1 MQEADLVKT
10 VEELQKTVAALE
22 ARTNDLTFKA
32 QITSKLFG
40 RVGLDRF
47 FGEPEFWENITDV
60 GQFECSERCIE
71 SLQTENAAIA
81 ANTTYTDEERQAKY
95 VDAAKRAS
103 ECHQQCQQ
111 AFPSFP

>member
-22 ARTNDLTFKA
+22 ARTNDLAFKA

-60 GQFECSERCIE
+60 GQSECSGRCIE
-71 SLQTENAAIA
+71 TLQAENAAIT
-81 ANTTYTDEERQAKY
+81 ANTTYSEEECKAKY
-95 VDAAKRAS
+95 AEAASRAAQ
-103 ECHQQCQQ
+103 CHKDCQQ
-111 AFPSFP
+111 RFPSFP